1 MEKNKDDILTIRNI
15 IIAILIILLC
25 MSGCSA
31 IRSYNKLKDY
41 EKQIEKF
48 QLHEQEF
55 ELIQDNNGKLIAQQE
70 QVILTQKQA
79 ISNGLIA
86 YVDLKNIQSQVR
98 VRTVT
103 KLDSVF
109 IPFIKDS
116 LVTQHDTIYIDT
128 NQHIADLTTPKQ
140 FKISREFFNIGGH
153 IKPFGVV
160 LDSLN
165 IFNQTNVSVGM
176 KSQGFFKKP
185 LPVVKVEHSNPY
197 IKTVGLSNVIIKD
210 EKKFYDR
217 KLFWFGLGLV
227 SGVTTTIF
235 ITK

>member
-31 IRSYNKLKDY
+31 IKNYNKLKDY
-41 EKQIEKF
+41 EKEIQKF

-55 ELIQDNNGKLIAQQE
+55 KLIQDNNGKLIAQQE

-79 ISNGLIA
+79 INNGLIA
-86 YVDLKNIQSQVR
+86 YVDLKNVRSQVR

-103 KLDSVF
+103 KLDSIFV
-109 IPFIKDS
+109 PFVKDS

-140 FKISREFFNIGGH
+140 FKISREFF
-153 IKPFGVV
+153 
-160 LDSLN
+160 
-165 IFNQTNVSVGM
+165 
-176 KSQGFFKKP
+176 
-185 LPVVKVEHSNPY
+185 
-197 IKTVGLSNVIIKD
+197 
-210 EKKFYDR
+210 
-217 KLFWFGLGLV
+217 
-227 SGVTTTIF
+227 
-235 ITK
+235 

>member
-1 MEKNKDDILTIRNI
+1 MKKNKDDILTIRNI

-41 EKQIEKF
+41 EKQISKF

-55 ELIQDNNGKLIAQQE
+55 KLIQDNNGKLIAQQE

-79 ISNGLIA
+79 INNGLVA
-86 YVDLKNIQSQVR
+86 YVDLKHLQSQVR

-116 LVTQHDTIYIDT
+116 LITQHDTVYVDS
-128 NQHIADLTTPKQ
+128 NQHIADLTIPKK

-165 IFNQTNVSVGM
+165 IFNQTNVSVGI
-176 KSQGFFKKP
+176 KSQGIFKKP
-185 LPVVKVEHSNPY
+185 LPIVSVEHSNPY
-197 IKTVGLSNVIIKD
+197 IKTTGLGNVVIKD

-227 SGVTTTIF
+227 SGITTTAI
-235 ITK
+235 IIK

>member
-1 MEKNKDDILTIRNI
+1 MEKNKDDIFTVRNI
-15 IIAILIILLC
+15 ALAILILLLC

-79 ISNGLIA
+79 INNGLVA
-86 YVDLKNIQSQVR
+86 YVDLKHLQSQVR

-103 KLDSVF
+103 RL
-109 IPFIKDS
+109 
-116 LVTQHDTIYIDT
+116 
-128 NQHIADLTTPKQ
+128 
-140 FKISREFFNIGGH
+140 FNIGGH

-165 IFNQTNVSVGM
+165 VFNQTNISVGI
-176 KSQGFFKKP
+176 KSQGIFKKP
-185 LPVVKVEHSNPY
+185 LPIVSVEHSNPY
-197 IKTVGLSNVIIKD
+197 IKTTGLGNVVIKD

-217 KLFWFGLGLV
+217 KLFWLAAGFV
-227 SGVTTTIF
+227 SGVTTTALI
-235 ITK
+235 IK